1 MRALRIRV
9 FCLVDCCSQMGF
21 ACDDGAF
28 FSAAM
33 HFPFPW
39 VSMLKKIYV
48 IEVRISVEFQ
58 ESFVVQELPKKV
70 ERSNHEVDQAS
81 SSRVRSAD
89 RSFSPSGRD
98 FWCVLLELAWVLRS
112 APEPISCKLSDT
124 LSPSLFVCLFRDR
137 LLYTF

>member
-1 MRALRIRV
+1 
-9 FCLVDCCSQMGF
+9 
-21 ACDDGAF
+21 
-28 FSAAM
+28 M

-48 IEVRISVEFQ
+48 IEVRVSVEFQ